1 MTTDAGRR
9 EVSVTEVSV
18 TRDAGRARRR
28 RRSDGVRSP
37 RGLSGVLAGGLVALA
52 IAVCTAQWLA
62 ATSGH
67 PGPGAVVVAG
77 HVVAALAAVMLQ
89 LAAERSRGRDS
100 VLACWSVLVL
110 AAGVL
115 WFGWWT

>member
-9 EVSVTEVSV
+9 EVSVT
-18 TRDAGRARRR
+18 RDAGCAGRR
-28 RRSDGVRSP
+28 RRSDGVRPP

-62 ATSGH
+62 GTSGR
-67 PGPGAVVVAG
+67 PGPGAAVVAG

-89 LAAERSRGRDS
+89 LAAEWSQGQKAA
-100 VLACWSVLVL
+100 LASWSVLVL